1 MASAAKKYAFRRR
14 FDKHNYSLIGAEL
27 SDDDEDDGPVTEAM
41 TAAAEAGLD
50 AAALSHMEERDFN
63 HVVKGG
69 PARIAEYLGVRNH
82 ILTQWSIAYVY
93 VSVDAIC
100 QSLPEDQADLARE
113 THAWLV
119 KHGGI
124 NFGCPNGADLLAG
137 DAAKAG
143 YSKGAPAPSGE
154 SPSAA
159 SAASP

>member
-82 ILTQWSIAYVY
+82 ILTRWRVASTGPGPTDGDAYVA
-93 VSVDAIC
+93 VDAIC
-100 QSLPEDQADLARE
+100 QSLPEDQAELARE

-119 KHGGI
+119 KHGGV
-124 NFGCPNGADLLAG
+124 NFGCPGGADLRAG
-137 DAAKAG
+137 DAA
-143 YSKGAPAPSGE
+143 
-154 SPSAA
+154 
-159 SAASP
+159 